1 MITRKDQTTHDRT
14 EGTLPD
20 CWQRESQPACLRLEL
35 PSGETYVLP
44 YSHFLAAS
52 FRPGKNAPETL
63 SITFSGYQ
71 VEINGHGLR
80 GLLLT
85 LEELAVKWVR
95 AAPERYCSAIGG
107 ESGMVSDIRIT
118 HLENEKSPPSNC

>member
-35 PSGETYVLP
+35 PSGETHILS

-63 SITFSGYQ
+63 SISFSACQ
-71 VEINGHGLR
+71 VEIDGHGLR
-80 GLLLT
+80 ELLLT
-85 LEELAVKWVR
+85 LEDLAVKWVR
-95 AAPERYCSAIGG
+95 TVPERFRGAIGG
-107 ESGMVSDIRIT
+107 DSGMVADIRIT
-118 HLENEKSPPSNC
+118 NLANER